1 MKLSLYK
8 QLVRNGEDS
17 EAIFNP
23 GEMGAKL
30 FDVKTEG
37 MLRLNP
43 DFGRMLCLLSVNN
56 LGCLVYVI
64 KPLFSRQG
72 DYRAL
77 VAAVPRKAALAVG
90 GDLPAIV
97 RDMAD
102 TLANDDDTAKMAH
115 WFQKEYAEQDFAW
128 DIPGQRSR
136 YAFRLY
142 KGNGAAT
149 LLGAALLQDSY
160 RNYEGVFILPD
171 HMRDIVRQEA
181 MDDLTGSKTPAAAV
195 VIPPVEQCRRAGCSL
210 AIDGKAF
217 DQPILRHVGETLK
230 ITLKREGCVDQEM
243 KAKISNAVE
252 NVALADNLDWKLKV
266 YVHCFDVVGEDDQPI
281 RDGKAKLEIAGQTGV
296 NKREQYIEV
305 PEGKAQ
311 KARLTVTR
319 EGYETK
325 TLTTDLTKLTKDSP
339 LKIKLKRERRT
350 TIYKVAGTKVTFELE
365 RTDEEAALS
374 PLPDYEVGD
383 VKDGVVTLRR
393 KATARKSGKKGT
405 TNGKRATLADMAAE
419 GYDERGGDEKG
430 SKPLRVS
437 KWAIYRLL
445 AGLFVGLV
453 IGLGT
458 GWWAGAR
465 YGKQAVREE
474 MEQQRQAQEKRKQQE
489 TDSIMRRAIINY
501 LDSVPNWKQKEMDS
515 LFNGKLKG
523 LYDAL
528 NTYDFTTVQSRG
540 EELQLGESKQWQV
553 LDSVLDRMNEKPA
566 YREKLFEITKNGEGD
581 KKFFSPDGTITF
593 ATLFAKLEEARNQV
607 DSVK

>member
-43 DFGRMLCLLSVNN
+43 DFGRVLCMLSVNN

-77 VAAVPRKAALAVG
+77 VAAVPKQVALAAA

-102 TLANDDDTAKMAH
+102 TLANDDDTAKMAR
-115 WFQKEYAEQDFAW
+115 WFQKDYAEQDFAW

-136 YAFRLY
+136 YAYRLY
-142 KGNGAAT
+142 KANGAAT
-149 LLGAALLQDSY
+149 LLGAALLQDNY

-181 MDDLTGSKTPAAAV
+181 MDDLSGSKTPAAAI

-217 DQPILRHVGETLK
+217 DRPVLRHVGETLK

-243 KAKISNAVE
+243 KAKVGSTVE
-252 NVALADNLDWKLKV
+252 NVVLADNMEWLLKV
-266 YVHCFDVVGEDDQPI
+266 YVHCFDIVGEDDLPI
-281 RDGKAKLEIAGQTGV
+281 RDGKAGLEIVGQTGV
-296 NKREQYIEV
+296 NKREQYIAL
-305 PEGKAQ
+305 PEGKAR

-319 EGYETK
+319 EGYEPK
-325 TLTTDLTKLTKDSP
+325 TLTADLTKLTKDSP

-350 TIYKVAGTKVTFELE
+350 TIYKIAGTKVVFELE
-365 RTDEEAALS
+365 RTDEEVALS

-383 VKDGVVTLRR
+383 VKGEVVTLRR
-393 KATARKSGKKGT
+393 KATTRKGGKKGSGST
-405 TNGKRATLADMAAE
+405 TRATLADMAAE
-419 GYDERGGDEKG
+419 GYDKQEGGKQG
-430 SKPLRVS
+430 GKPLKIS
-437 KWAIYRLL
+437 KWSIYRLL
-445 AGLFVGLV
+445 TGLLVGLV
-453 IGLGT
+453 IGLGA
-458 GWWAGAR
+458 GWWFGANH
-465 YGKQAVREE
+465 GEQTVREE
-474 MEQQRQAQEKRKQQE
+474 MEQQRLAQEERKRQE
-489 TDSIMRRAIINY
+489 ADSIMHLAIVNY

-515 LFNGKLKG
+515 LFNGKLRG
-523 LYDAL
+523 MYDAL
-528 NTYDFTTVQSRG
+528 NTYDFQTVRAMG
-540 EELQLGESKQWQV
+540 EELRLGDSKQWQV
-553 LDSVLDRMNEKPA
+553 LDSVLDRMNEKGA